1 MATIRS
7 MNVMPESEK
16 DGEMV
21 ELHPTSLDL
30 NQVEPTPQ
38 VANWL
43 RMRASQWLTTAQ
55 KDFNAAL
62 FARDGSEASFDRYAE
77 ARSELDSAEAWA
89 LRVSEFVAHVR

>member
-1 MATIRS
+1 M
-7 MNVMPESEK
+7 
-16 DGEMV
+16 DF
-21 ELHPTSLDL
+21 HPTSLDL

-38 VANWL
+38 VAGWL

-62 FARDGSEASFDRYAE
+62 FARDGSEASFDRYAD

-89 LRVSEFVAHVR
+89 LRVSEFLAHVR

>member
-1 MATIRS
+1 MEI
-7 MNVMPESEK
+7 
-16 DGEMV
+16 
-21 ELHPTSLDL
+21 HPSALDL

-55 KDFNAAL
+55 KDFNEAV
-62 FARDGSEASFDRYAE
+62 FARDGSDASFDRYAD

-89 LRVSEFVAHVR
+89 LRVAEFLTLAR

>member
-1 MATIRS
+1 
-7 MNVMPESEK
+7 MNGSPEFEK
-16 DGEMV
+16 DGAAAEI
-21 ELHPTSLDL
+21 HPTSLDL

-62 FARDGSEASFDRYAE
+62 FARDGSEESFDRYAD

-89 LRVSEFVAHVR
+89 LRVSEFLAQVR

>member
-1 MATIRS
+1 
-7 MNVMPESEK
+7 
-16 DGEMV
+16 MV

-38 VANWL
+38 VVNWL

-55 KDFNAAL
+55 QDFNAAL
-62 FARDGSEASFDRYAE
+62 FARDGSEASFDRYAD